1 VTVAEVV
8 AGGDRGASL
17 RAVRD
22 ALAVAIDIASPR
34 ELALLSKQLRE
45 TLAEL
50 DGLDVAKEVSASDD
64 LAAKRKARR
73 AGAKTP
79 RAPRRSDEQLA

>member
-1 VTVAEVV
+1 MTVAEVV

-50 DGLDVAKEVSASDD
+50 DGLDTSKGVSASDD

-73 AGAKTP
+73 AGAKAP
-79 RAPRRSDEQLA
+79 RASRVGGQQRA